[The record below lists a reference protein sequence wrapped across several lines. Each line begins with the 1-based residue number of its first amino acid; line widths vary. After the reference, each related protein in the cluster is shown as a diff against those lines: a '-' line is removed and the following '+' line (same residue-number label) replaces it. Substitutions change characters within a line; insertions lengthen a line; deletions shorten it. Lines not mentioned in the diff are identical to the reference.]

1 MTYGGVKFG
10 IFAVTSFLN
19 GPLKGKIF
27 ANYQNLIVQI
37 HIAKNN
43 THLLTLEML
52 QKYLQK
58 QENVDCGLPA
68 TNLKNEI
75 QRTLH
80 TFVSLNTL
88 NAEMTRM

>member
-1 MTYGGVKFG
+1 
-10 IFAVTSFLN
+10 
-19 GPLKGKIF
+19 
-27 ANYQNLIVQI
+27 
-37 HIAKNN
+37 
-43 THLLTLEML
+43 ML